1 MIVRV
6 TVTNGAFF
14 DLETPDDFDFDELV
28 MQVRTEGWWRLA
40 GRICVPYA
48 HIQSMLVISAEVAAK
63 TNPQRMQHAVLN

>member
-1 MIVRV
+1 
-6 TVTNGAFF
+6 
-14 DLETPDDFDFDELV
+14 